1 MNEKITITFLS
12 GDLKDTSGEKVNI
25 LDVFEEDIM
34 LKPFYATEDDIISV
48 FMQDKVKYWDM
59 TRKIIFN
66 ASVKA
71 DFFLR
76 NYKFDEARITQQ
88 QVFQLKRDYVICSSV
103 YQFAKQFNADFLK
116 SVNKT
121 KMLGD
126 LKVTVGMHKAGNGAN
141 IIMQDAQACVDELEQ
156 TFDLL
161 RIGVAEQCLKV
172 LIRMVLTVAHLSLE
186 DSGGQVSHR
195 SQWFL
200 QQLDTINIL
209 VSSTRQGASNG
220 KYIMGKCK
228 WAI

>member
-12 GDLKDTSGEKVNI
+12 GDLKDTTGEKVNI
-25 LDVFEEDIM
+25 MDVFEEDIM

-48 FMQDKVKYWDM
+48 FMQDKEKYWDM

-66 ASVKA
+66 AQVKA

-76 NYKFDEARITQQ
+76 NFAFDYSKVTEAQI
-88 QVFQLKRDYVICSSV
+88 FQLKRDYVICNQV

-161 RIGVAEQCLKV
+161 RIGGGGTMLKGFNKNGANGGAFKPG
-172 LIRMVLTVAHLSLE
+172 RQWWPGEPQEPMVSIATRHYQHL
-186 DSGGQVSHR
+186 
-195 SQWFL
+195 
-200 QQLDTINIL
+200 
-209 VSSTRQGASNG
+209 G
-220 KYIMGKCK
+220 KFYKIGCF
-228 WAI
+228 